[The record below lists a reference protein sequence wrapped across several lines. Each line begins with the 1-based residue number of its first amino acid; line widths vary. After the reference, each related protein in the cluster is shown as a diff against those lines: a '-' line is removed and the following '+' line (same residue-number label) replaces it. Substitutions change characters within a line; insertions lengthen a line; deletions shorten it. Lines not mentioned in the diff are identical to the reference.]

1 MASNEHDQ
9 MDHDDTRTSFNSLLQ
24 SSKDDHNGHDNDDD
38 HDDDGSKEHTSL
50 LSKNSRMVKGKSIG
64 KDKDDDKDEGKVAW
78 GSGSRRQGNR
88 SMVQSLYASPKHSVS
103 QRRQASV
110 PGSPTAEQHP
120 HQGVSPLFLSNMPD
134 LWREDNMDP
143 NNTMRPSSSIIIEDA
158 SPPLPWKEPSH
169 RFESE
174 ENLSTSQRFS
184 IDAISDG
191 AFAMPSNQLS
201 LTDSQ
206 HFPPLAGTIS
216 NDTSN
221 TALID
226 IPAAHSE
233 PKKRIW
239 GPKGAKISEEST
251 LNNASSNEP
260 PSSHTATKTNLDS
273 TMAIQEPPS
282 ASSVYYDTPSAGPST
297 PVSGPVS
304 GRSTPKSNRTSK
316 TKSSTFGLSN
326 LSESGIGIVSGL
338 TSLRN
343 SIMIPALSS
352 STSTGRIS
360 ERTNASQASSL
371 AASQSS
377 LLDFVVEEQQPSWQQ
392 HQRQSSTSSSIMG
405 SPSLFRSAVL
415 RSGNENVYSNKDVP
429 GSSSMIFERG
439 HKHDRRHKK
448 MESGANNSDN
458 PRGSRVRHS
467 TSGPILERRL
477 SSSTSSLSSSKAQS
491 RRRNMAS
498 QPQSAATSLSFM
510 EAEFQELVQQQSQLS
525 VHKVELCKELLSLYS
540 RRNINDQKQET
551 AAKAEQFE
559 EADSAAT
566 TIRLVQERIQK
577 LERIYAEADKTLWD
591 NKRRQDELGRS
602 ISERQQ
608 DVIQEMELMRQTK
621 EKEKESFEK
630 DLQKARENELDRI
643 LAERDEV
650 DKERSD
656 VALGQDFLGKN
667 EAELQERMA
676 EETKVE
682 QDELEDLMGKQDAN
696 RSEIRE
702 LSKKLEDL
710 CMQDQEYDRKIVA
723 LEKRIRM
730 IAHQFDDKA
739 KEVAHEKQG
748 LERRISE
755 IQNKAANLDKQEA
768 HIAKKTQEAMAR
780 QDLISNE
787 IQLIA
792 TQQDRLKDVRK
803 VFEEELQAIQRLRLE
818 EETFREK
825 EAGWMMR
832 TDSLTEDLKES
843 EAQVSKLTTKIAA
856 DEKAIV
862 DLEQDIAA
870 GEKRILKTESL
881 KNLAAQRW
889 DFKQASLYSNEV
901 IKSRETVAQQ
911 RTELDTLMSKVS
923 GSEETKQLES
933 LQEEYGKLKM
943 FVKEEEAV
951 MFKEIQSVTT
961 ETLDRLN
968 NGSSESSSRDT
979 ATTATIEEAAE
990 RIGAHGGGASSGS
1003 KLSGRLLSELRS
1015 EIENVRE
1022 MYRIRFGREETI
1034 PTMHEAS
1041 AASAASTATDSIQ
1054 GGDGSTTTTL
1064 TCATEDIEHLRH
1076 TLERDI
1082 QAAVAEEDYDT
1093 AAELQAR
1100 LDAL

>member
-1 MASNEHDQ
+1 M
-9 MDHDDTRTSFNSLLQ
+9 
-24 SSKDDHNGHDNDDD
+24 
-38 HDDDGSKEHTSL
+38 
-50 LSKNSRMVKGKSIG
+50 
-64 KDKDDDKDEGKVAW
+64 
-78 GSGSRRQGNR
+78 
-88 SMVQSLYASPKHSVS
+88 
-103 QRRQASV
+103 
-110 PGSPTAEQHP
+110 
-120 HQGVSPLFLSNMPD
+120 
-134 LWREDNMDP
+134 
-143 NNTMRPSSSIIIEDA
+143 
-158 SPPLPWKEPSH
+158 EPSH
-169 RFESE
+169 HFESE

-184 IDAISDG
+184 IDAISGG

-206 HFPPLAGTIS
+206 QFPPLAGAIS
-216 NDTSN
+216 DDTSN
-221 TALID
+221 TASAD
-226 IPAAHSE
+226 IPTAHSE
-233 PKKRIW
+233 PKKRRW
-239 GPKGAKISEEST
+239 GPKGAKTFEEST
-251 LNNASSNEP
+251 LNNANSNEL
-260 PSSHTATKTNLDS
+260 SSPHTATETNHD
-273 TMAIQEPPS
+273 TAMATQETPL
-282 ASSVYYDTPSAGPST
+282 ASSVYYDTPSTDPST
-297 PVSGPVS
+297 PASGPVS
-304 GRSTPKSNRTSK
+304 GQSTPKSNRTSK
-316 TKSSTFGLSN
+316 TKSSTFGLRN
-326 LSESGIGIVSGL
+326 ISESGIGIVSGL
-338 TSLRN
+338 TSLKN
-343 SIMIPALSS
+343 SILIPALSS
-352 STSTGRIS
+352 STSTGRTS
-360 ERTNASQASSL
+360 ERTNGSQSSSL
-371 AASQSS
+371 AASQSN
-377 LLDFVVEEQQPSWQQ
+377 LLDFVVEEQQHSWQQ
-392 HQRQSSTSSSIMG
+392 HQQQSSTSSSIMG

-415 RSGNENVYSNKDVP
+415 RSGSENVYSNKDVP
-429 GSSSMIFERG
+429 GSGSMIFARG

-448 MESGANNSDN
+448 MESGAYSSDHS
-458 PRGSRVRHS
+458 RGSRTRHS

-491 RRRNMAS
+491 RRRNIEG

-525 VHKVELCKELLSLYS
+525 VHKIELCKELLSLYS

-551 AAKAEQFE
+551 AVKAEQFE

-577 LERIYAEADKTLWD
+577 LEKIYAETDKTLW
-591 NKRRQDELGRS
+591 NIKRRQDELGRS

-608 DVIQEMELMRQTK
+608 DVIQEMEHMRQTK

-650 DKERSD
+650 DKEKSD
-656 VALGQDFLGKN
+656 IASGQDFLGEN
-667 EAELQERMA
+667 EAELQKRMA

-682 QDELEDLMGKQDAN
+682 QDELEDLISKQDAT

-702 LSKKLEDL
+702 LTKKLEDL
-710 CMQDQEYDRKIVA
+710 CVQDQEYDRKIGT
-723 LEKRIRM
+723 LKKRIRM

-739 KEVAHEKQG
+739 REVTHKKRE
-748 LERRISE
+748 LDRRISE
-755 IQNKAANLDKQEA
+755 IQHKAANLDKQEA
-768 HIAKKTQEAMAR
+768 HIAKKAQEAVAR

-792 TQQDRLKDVRK
+792 TQRDRLKDVRK

-825 EAGWMMR
+825 EAGWMVR
-832 TDSLTEDLKES
+832 TDSLTEDLKKS

-856 DEKAIV
+856 DQKAIV

-881 KNLAAQRW
+881 KNLAAQRR
-889 DFKQASLYSNEV
+889 DFKQASLYSSE
-901 IKSRETVAQQ
+901 IIRSREIVAQQ
-911 RTELDTLMSKVS
+911 RAELDILMSKVI

-943 FVKEEEAV
+943 FVKEEEVA
-951 MFKEIQSVTT
+951 MFKEVQTVIA

-968 NGSSESSSRDT
+968 KGSSGSSSKDAAT
-979 ATTATIEEAAE
+979 AATVEEGAE
-990 RIGAHGGGASSGS
+990 RTGAHGGVALSGS
-1003 KLSGRLLSELRS
+1003 NLSGRLLSELRS

-1034 PTMHEAS
+1034 PTVHEAS
-1041 AASAASTATDSIQ
+1041 AVSAAADSIQ
-1054 GGDGSTTTTL
+1054 GGDGSTATTTL

-1100 LDAL
+1100 LDTL